1 MERFNDKINEDV
13 SDQEKTQDIINT
25 VQRNMNKPKQGLL
38 DRESER
44 LIREQDEELAND
56 EELTL

>member
-1 MERFNDKINEDV
+1 MSR
-13 SDQEKTQDIINT
+13 
-25 VQRNMNKPKQGLL
+25 PKQSLL

-56 EELTL
+56 EELLAK